1 MEALRMQW
9 FKRGRWIADITFAGM
24 LLFLA
29 LTVWVPVSAAGAY
42 EGVSGLAS
50 PVIGTMQATPT
61 EDATVTELNKEK
73 LQQEVKQLQEQNDAQ
88 VIASNKE
95 KLQHENDWWW
105 NYGATILSSF
115 ISTLILVSGALIGF
129 WQWRVN
135 RDDISAKESK
145 DLQEAQDKDL
155 KDKAE
160 ERFKAAVAALGD
172 EKEGTQVGG
181 AILLR
186 SFLHEEDKAIYERY
200 YTQVFDL
207 AVAYLRL
214 PRTPNPPAD
223 PNTPLPLTTLS
234 RALMVVFK
242 EAFPLARSQNKGHP
256 QSLDASTIRS
266 DNAFLSE
273 ADLNQVWMRKAFL
286 RNAELWK
293 AHLNGADL
301 RGADLRG
308 ANLIEANLNEANL
321 SGAYLSGDLFYKATD
336 LSFAVLSR
344 ANLAGAILKDTNLY
358 RVKGLTDEQLE
369 YCKAQGALINEDST
383 ASSSQSPVSSSSP
396 SQSFDTQDSSAPA
409 AQVNTL
415 PPGIDG
421 SNAPS
426 SQPNPGGV
434 KEGLK

>member
-1 MEALRMQW
+1 M
-9 FKRGRWIADITFAGM
+9 
-24 LLFLA
+24 
-29 LTVWVPVSAAGAY
+29 VWVPMLANAH
-42 EGVSGLAS
+42 EGTLGLAIAG
-50 PVIGTMQATPT
+50 PVQATPT
-61 EDATVTELNKEK
+61 VDLTVTALAKEQLTLQVRQLQHQPQNQNNWFADNSTALIAAVATVIVALFGISQWAINRRDERRKE
-73 LQQEVKQLQEQNDAQ
+73 
-88 VIASNKE
+88 IA
-95 KLQHENDWWW
+95 
-105 NYGATILSSF
+105 A
-115 ISTLILVSGALIGF
+115 
-129 WQWRVN
+129 
-135 RDDISAKESK
+135 RDKESK
-145 DLQEAQDKDL
+145 DRQEAQDKDL
-155 KDKAE
+155 RAQAE
-160 ERFKAAVAALGD
+160 ERFKTAVTALGD

-186 SFLHEEDKAIYERY
+186 SFLHEEDMAIYERY

-214 PRTPNPPAD
+214 PRTPNPPED

-234 RALMVVFK
+234 RALIVVFK

-256 QSLDASTIRS
+256 QSLDASTIRL

-273 ADLNQVWMRKAFL
+273 ADLNQVWMPKAFL

-301 RGADLRG
+301 REANLRGANLRGADLHGADLREADLNRADLSRANLRG

-321 SGAYLSGDLFYKATD
+321 SGAYLSRDLFYKATD

-434 KEGLK
+434 KEGLKGHEQ